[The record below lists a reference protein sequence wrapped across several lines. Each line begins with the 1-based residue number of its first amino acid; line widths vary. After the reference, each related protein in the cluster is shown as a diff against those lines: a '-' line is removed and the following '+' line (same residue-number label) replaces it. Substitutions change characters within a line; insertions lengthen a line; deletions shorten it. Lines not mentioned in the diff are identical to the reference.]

1 MFNLIVTTF
10 RHMESEV
17 ASEILSLLKEMGDEQ
32 PEIYRTNVSG
42 LLTARTNLD
51 PYEVIRNIRK
61 KVQDEPWSVHYLQRL
76 IPVDAVVNT
85 NIDDIKDAVTKL
97 ASRIG
102 EHETFRIT
110 VEKRYS
116 GLSSSDVIKNIAGI
130 IERKVSLESQ
140 DWIVLIEII
149 GENTAVSVIK
159 SDAIFS
165 AVKVKRES

>member
-1 MFNLIVTTF
+1 
-10 RHMESEV
+10 MESEA

-51 PYEVIRNIRK
+51 PHEVIRNIRK
-61 KVQDEPWSVHYLQRL
+61 KVQDEPWSVRYLQRL
-76 IPVDAVVNT
+76 IPIDAVVNT

-116 GLSSSDVIKNIAGI
+116 GLSSSDVIKNVASI

-159 SDAIFS
+159 PDAIFS

>member
-1 MFNLIVTTF
+1 
-10 RHMESEV
+10 MESEA

-32 PEIYRTNVSG
+32 PEIYSTNVSG

-61 KVQDEPWSVHYLQRL
+61 KVQDEPWSVRYLQRL
-76 IPVDAVVNT
+76 IPIDAVVNT

-116 GLSSSDVIKNIAGI
+116 GLSSSDVIKNVASI

-159 SDAIFS
+159 PDAIFS

>member
-1 MFNLIVTTF
+1 
-10 RHMESEV
+10 MESEA

-32 PEIYRTNVSG
+32 PEIYRMNVSG

-51 PYEVIRNIRK
+51 PHEVIRNIRK
-61 KVQDEPWSVHYLQRL
+61 KVQDEPWSVRYLQRL
-76 IPVDAVVNT
+76 IPIDAVINT

-116 GLSSSDVIKNIAGI
+116 GISSSDVIKNVASI

-159 SDAIFS
+159 PDAIFS